1 MTDAEHNHAELP
13 RLRIEADRA
22 AYASRRQRRDTD
34 AAVRRLLQR
43 LDVLGY
49 DIDGAKRA
57 IEAEL
62 RKEHFGRDPERPLAW
77 RAQR

>member
-1 MTDAEHNHAELP
+1 
-13 RLRIEADRA
+13 
-22 AYASRRQRRDTD
+22 
-34 AAVRRLLQR
+34 
-43 LDVLGY
+43 VLGY

-62 RKEHFGRDPERPLAW
+62 RKEPFGRDPERPLAW